1 MRHRKKAACK
11 KDLTGAIMGY
21 MLPAMTQTKPRFR
34 VVANRLVRVD
44 DGTTPIERARIKYGR
59 PFAHQAGTEHVH
71 TAGAAYWTPERIN
84 ALAIDNAKRRER
96 K

>member
-1 MRHRKKAACK
+1 MPACK
-11 KDLTGAIMGY
+11 PHLAVINGAFVEI
-21 MLPAMTQTKPRFR
+21 PWPRIGP
-34 VVANRLVRVD
+34 NI
-44 DGTTPIERARIKYGR
+44 TPVERARIRYGR

-84 ALAIDNAKRRER
+84 ALAIDNAKRRNS